1 MLMTIFSAIAV
12 GTASIPAYDVLRI
25 LLGKIPGFENLFRF
39 TYPPSWE
46 TIIIG
51 IRLPRILLG
60 ALVGAS
66 LAISGTCMQGL
77 FRNPMADPF
86 IIGISSGAALG
97 SVIALALEKVLAITV
112 LYVAPFFAFSGALGA
127 VLLVYGISRVGGF
140 VPVETLLLAG
150 VAVAAF
156 LSAVTSVL
164 VFVYSGDVIHV
175 LFWIT
180 GSLGAAKW
188 IDVMIILPVYVV
200 GTILLFFFSRD
211 LNGILLGEETAQS
224 LGIDV
229 ETTKKIILVISSLIT
244 ASAVVTSGT
253 IGFVGL
259 ITPHIMR
266 LFVGSDHR
274 ILIPSS
280 AVAGG
285 IFLIWCDT
293 IARTIIAVPVAMIT
307 ALFGAPFFMYLLI
320 RRKRSM

>member
-25 LLGKIPGFENLFRF
+25 LLGKIPGLENLFRF

-97 SVIALALEKVLAITV
+97 SVIALALEKVLATTV

-127 VLLVYGISRVGGF
+127 VLLVYGISRVGGS